1 MRWASNQP
9 ESFMTESRE
18 HELRNAASI
27 LIDKRTLGETVAD
40 LSPELQPVEM
50 DEIYFV
56 QDLVAAAFG
65 PVGGYKIGA
74 PTPDASPS
82 FAPMPAAWIN
92 PSGSTLSGPHW
103 RLRVL
108 EAEIAFLVGTDL
120 PPRET
125 PYSREEVLAAMAS
138 CHPAIEVLESALT
151 EPTKAAR
158 GSSQGDISMNG
169 GFVPGPAVKN
179 WQSIDF
185 SQERVTVT
193 VNGEV
198 LVERVGSNT
207 SGDFL
212 RLLPFL
218 ANEGAARTGGLKR
231 GQWITTGS
239 WTGNTPVGAGAH
251 CVAEFATAGKA
262 ELTFA

>member
-1 MRWASNQP
+1 
-9 ESFMTESRE
+9 MTENRE
-18 HELRNAASI
+18 HALRNAASI
-27 LIDKRTLGETVAD
+27 LIDTRTVGQTVTD
-40 LSPELQPVEM
+40 LPVELQPVDM

-56 QDLVAAAFG
+56 QDLVASAFG

-74 PTPDASPS
+74 PTPDAAPF
-82 FAPMPAAWIN
+82 FAPMPEAWIN
-92 PSGSTLSGPHW
+92 PNGATLSGPHW
-103 RLRVL
+103 RFRAL
-108 EAEIAFLVGTDL
+108 EAEIAFLVGEDL

-138 CHPAIEVLESALT
+138 CHPAIEVLESALAD
-151 EPTKAAR
+151 PIKAAR
-158 GSSQGDISMNG
+158 GSSMGDLQMHG
-169 GFVPGPAVKN
+169 GFVPGPAVKD

-185 SQERVTVT
+185 TKERVTVT

-239 WTGNTPVGAGAH
+239 WTGNTPVAAGSH
-251 CVAEFATAGKA
+251 CVAEFSTAGKA